1 MFIKDYRR
9 FLGTSQIIPMVLN
22 QGVLDIPFSEF
33 KPTVGNLKISVYL
46 VIKTLEDRGKGLQ
59 TGFDFLKITDPR
71 FEFNIGDVHS
81 SMFKPG

>member
-1 MFIKDYRR
+1 
-9 FLGTSQIIPMVLN
+9 
-22 QGVLDIPFSEF
+22 VLDIPFSEF
-33 KPTVGNLKISVYL
+33 KTAMRNVEISVYL

-59 TGFDFLKITDPR
+59 TGFDFPEIVDPR